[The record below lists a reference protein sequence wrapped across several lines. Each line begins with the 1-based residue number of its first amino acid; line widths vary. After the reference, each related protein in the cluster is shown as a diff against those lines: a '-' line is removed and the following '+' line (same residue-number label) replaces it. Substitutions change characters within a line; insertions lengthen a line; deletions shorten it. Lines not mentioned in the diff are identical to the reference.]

1 MTIRIL
7 IGVLL
12 GTALAASAHAQSF
25 DGTYTGTRTLT
36 KIKSTGQGTLNC
48 PPVGQKSPI
57 VLIVEGPTITGV
69 SPENNTRST
78 GQLASDGSFTIT
90 YGAGFWGGGPGSGT
104 IPVTWSGR
112 IRGSRIRASFIV
124 RSPAGDCIG
133 TISARK

>member
-1 MTIRIL
+1 MKIRIA

-12 GTALAASAHAQSF
+12 GTALAASVQAQSF

-36 KIKSTGQGTLNC
+36 KITRTGERMPNC
-48 PPVGQKSPI
+48 PPVGHKTP
-57 VLIVEGPTITGV
+57 VVFTVENSTVTAF
-69 SPENNTRST
+69 SPEENIRSS
-78 GQLASDGSFTIT
+78 GPLASDGSFTIT

-112 IRGSRIRASFIV
+112 IRGSRILASFIV

-133 TISARK
+133 TFTARK